1 MGIIS
6 HLKCFQ
12 THIWLLFS
20 YRRNVLTRPPCWQWT
35 WEQRESPMRG
45 EHAHSH
51 ELTCMCS
58 HPSHWRISD
67 CNTRISVKCW
77 ERTYF
82 EPKSWRFPER
92 HRVFL
97 LCKAK
102 SLWCLHLTTAEKL
115 KQACHRTKI
124 SISWVKALH
133 TTYTLPRS
141 HANSSGFVT
150 LYNICFLTGGP
161 TPMCFSVQD
170 TNALPYLYVV
180 NSCLN

>member
-1 MGIIS
+1 MLTMDMRTEGVS
-6 HLKCFQ
+6 HARRACTFTWTNMHVQPSQPLENLRLQ
-12 THIWLLFS
+12 HTH
-20 YRRNVLTRPPCWQWT
+20 
-35 WEQRESPMRG
+35 
-45 EHAHSH
+45 
-51 ELTCMCS
+51 
-58 HPSHWRISD
+58 
-67 CNTRISVKCW
+67 SVKCW

-141 HANSSGFVT
+141 HANSSGFAT